1 MSHPA
6 SEASPAPDASTSPV
20 GAEGSVPATAQDAG
34 PVAQPE
40 PSGPA
45 LLEVKDL
52 LVTFGRKK
60 AFRPLVETR
69 AVDGISFNLYQGE
82 TLGLVGESGCGKS
95 TTARGVMRLVE
106 PKSGSVKLNGKE
118 LLGLPI
124 KELRPAR
131 KDIQM
136 VFQDPYSSLDPSM
149 LVRESIGEPLDVHM
163 KMNRQQKT
171 ERVAELLR
179 LVGLPPDYMVRYPHE
194 FSGGQRQRLTIAR
207 AIAAD
212 PKILVLDE
220 AVSALDVSTQNQV
233 IDLLEELSQKIGL
246 TYLFIAHDLSVVRHI
261 SDRVAVMYLGQIVEH
276 GPTKAVFDEPAHP
289 YTEALLSAVPIP
301 SPKTQRS
308 RERIVLA
315 GDPPDPSR
323 VPPGCRFHTRCA
335 YAMDICRTVMPQPTP
350 KVGGG
355 EVACHLH
362 TSGPMLQ
369 GRSLRIISTGSTRT
383 IENDAAQVVA

>member
-1 MSHPA
+1 MSRPLLDVQDLVV
-6 SEASPAPDASTSPV
+6 SFSP
-20 GAEGSVPATAQDAG
+20 
-34 PVAQPE
+34 
-40 PSGPA
+40 
-45 LLEVKDL
+45 
-52 LVTFGRKK
+52 RKK
-60 AFRPLVETR
+60 LFRERVELR
-69 AVDGISFNLYQGE
+69 AVDGISFQLHEGE

-106 PKSGSVKLNGKE
+106 PSAGSVQLNGRE
-118 LLGLPI
+118 LLGLPA
-124 KELRPAR
+124 KELRSAR

-163 KMNRQQKT
+163 KLGRSDRT
-171 ERVAELLR
+171 DRIAELLR
-179 LVGLPPDYMVRYPHE
+179 LVGLPADYMQRYPHE

-220 AVSALDVSTQNQV
+220 AVSALDVSTQNQ
-233 IDLLEELSQKIGL
+233 IIALLEELSAKIGL

-276 GPTKAVFDEPAHP
+276 GDVARVFGSPAHP
-289 YTEALLSAVPIP
+289 YTEALLSAVPVP

-308 RERIVLA
+308 RKRIVLA
-315 GDPPDPSR
+315 GDPPDPSH
-323 VPPGCRFHTRCA
+323 VPPGCRFHTRCP
-335 YAMDICRTVMPQPTP
+335 YVMDLCRTVVPLPSPAQ
-350 KVGGG
+350 GSG

-362 TSGPMLQ
+362 TSGPKLD
-369 GRSLRIISTGSTRT
+369 GASVRT
-383 IENDAAQVVA
+383 IGAARAVTTGGVPA

>member
-1 MSHPA
+1 MSD
-6 SEASPAPDASTSPV
+6 AP
-20 GAEGSVPATAQDAG
+20 
-34 PVAQPE
+34 
-40 PSGPA
+40 
-45 LLEVKDL
+45 LLDPPLLDVEDL
-52 LVTFGRKK
+52 SVTFSPRKK
-60 AFRPLVETR
+60 LFRERTELR
-69 AVDGISFNLYQGE
+69 AVDGVSFRLHAGE

-106 PKSGSVKLNGKE
+106 PSGGSVRLAGRE
-118 LLGLPI
+118 LLGLSAR
-124 KELRPAR
+124 ELRTAR
-131 KDIQM
+131 RDIQM

-149 LVRESIGEPLDVHM
+149 LVRDSIAEPLDVHTELS
-163 KMNRQQKT
+163 RREKT
-171 ERVAELLR
+171 DRVAELLR
-179 LVGLPPDYMVRYPHE
+179 RVGLPPDYMQRYPHE

-233 IDLLEELSQKIGL
+233 IGLLEELSAAIGL

-276 GPTKAVFDEPAHP
+276 GDVARVFDSPTHP
-289 YTEALLSAVPIP
+289 YTQALLSAVPVP

-323 VPPGCRFHTRCA
+323 MPQGCRFHTRCP
-335 YAMDICRTVMPQPTP
+335 YVMELCRTVVPLPSP
-350 KVGGG
+350 AIGSG

-362 TSGPMLQ
+362 TAGPQLGGASVRGMRSATWKAQ
-369 GRSLRIISTGSTRT
+369 GIP
-383 IENDAAQVVA
+383 A